1 MNLKFVYFFD
11 VLYMRFFLCS
21 KINDPI
27 NKYVVLDAITF
38 PSDKEEC
45 RKILDQV
52 SNVTDCTDRMHWG
65 GGLKSI
71 IYVYENSILY

>member
-21 KINDPI
+21 KINDGI

-38 PSDKEEC
+38 DKVKC
-45 RKILDQV
+45 IKILAQV
-52 SNVTDCTDRMHWG
+52 SNV
-65 GGLKSI
+65 
-71 IYVYENSILY
+71 

>member
-21 KINDPI
+21 KINDGI
-27 NKYVVLDAITF
+27 NKYAVLDATVHH
-38 PSDKEEC
+38 KEEC

-52 SNVTDCTDRMHWG
+52 SNV
-65 GGLKSI
+65 
-71 IYVYENSILY
+71 